1 MLSFQETPKSSM
13 THGSELNCVLQEAA
27 LSSCIRYTG
36 VVQCVALAGGRG
48 KAHQE
53 ARRWGQQ
60 QRASVLP
67 HSTWHLIIG
76 GPAPLTPGQRDIG
89 Q

>member
-36 VVQCVALAGGRG
+36 VVQCVALAGGKG
-48 KAHQE
+48 KAHQG
-53 ARRWGQQ
+53 AR
-60 QRASVLP
+60 
-67 HSTWHLIIG
+67 G
-76 GPAPLTPGQRDIG
+76 GGSNREHQCCPTALGT
-89 Q
+89 